1 MGRQKCNAAI
11 ASLGIIALAACGDT
25 TPSPRPPSVSQAQRT
40 DTQSERTQTLRTR
53 KDDTVDVISGVKIAD
68 PYRWLEDGESAEVK
82 TWTDKQNA
90 VTRAYLDAI
99 PGRDA
104 LTAEVTSLLHI
115 GAVTAPAVRSKNGK
129 TRYFHTKR
137 EGAQNQPTLYVRD
150 GGSGKTAGVDRALI
164 DVSALSADGTTA
176 LDWWMPSHEGDLVA
190 WGRSENGSED
200 STLMIRDVV
209 TGKDL
214 QDKIPYARH
223 ASVAWLPGGKEFY
236 YSRYPAPGS
245 VPEGD
250 EKYFCKIFHHVMGKD
265 PLEDEMVFGGGRDK
279 TDIPQVMISPNG
291 RWLVIRVHEGWD
303 KSEVFMRDLA
313 LKTKDAKKWM
323 EVAVNSPAIF
333 DPIPRDDRM
342 YMRTNDGASKYH
354 LFAIDYKTP
363 DRTHWNEILQERA
376 DVLDDV
382 NVIGKSIVLTYLQ
395 NASTKIERIS
405 LDGKPQGSLELPG
418 IGTGVVSGPEEGNEA
433 FVDYYSF
440 VTPPEV
446 LRFDLKTG
454 KSETWDRVGEGFSAA
469 DVKVQMIFATSKD
482 GTKIPMF
489 VVAKA
494 GVQFDGNNPTMLWG
508 YGGFNVNQT
517 PAFSSRALVTVKRG
531 GVWVTAVLRGGGEF
545 GEAWHRAGMLE
556 QKQNVFDDFEACAR
570 ELIAQKITRPEKLG
584 IIGGSNGG
592 LLIAAAVTQHP
603 ELYRVGLSLVPLT
616 DMVRYPKFRIAK
628 LWVPEYGDP
637 EKPEDLKWLYAYS
650 PYHHVKDGVH
660 YPSMLFTSAESDS
673 RVDPMHARKMFARM
687 DQAQH
692 ANDGAPSQPQSNLP
706 NSLGDH
712 PILLRLESKAGHG
725 AGKPT
730 SKVVEE
736 VVDEMSF
743 AFHELGVPLQ

>member
-1 MGRQKCNAAI
+1 MERRKRRSAAP
-11 ASLGIIALAACGDT
+11 ASLVLVALAACGDA
-25 TPSPRPPSVSQAQRT
+25 TPPPRPPLASSAQHSEP
-40 DTQSERTQTLRTR
+40 QSERTQTLRTR
-53 KDDTVDVISGVKIAD
+53 KDDTVDVIGGVKIAD
-68 PYRWLEDGESAEVK
+68 PYRWLEDGESPEVK
-82 TWTDKQNA
+82 AWTDKQNA
-90 VTRAYLDAI
+90 TTRAYLDAI
-99 PGRDA
+99 PGRDS

-115 GAVTAPAVRSKNGK
+115 GAVTAPTVRSKGGK

-137 EGAQNQPTLYVRD
+137 EGAQNQPTLYVRE
-150 GGSGKTAGVDRALI
+150 GGTAKSANVDHPLI

-176 LDWWMPSHEGDLVA
+176 LDWWYPSHEGELVA
-190 WGRSENGSED
+190 WGQSANGSED

-214 QDKIPYARH
+214 PDKIPYARH

-303 KSEVFMRDLA
+303 KSEVFMRDLT
-313 LKTKDAKKWM
+313 LKTKDAKKWI

-354 LFAIDYKTP
+354 LFTIDYKTP

-382 NVIGKSIVLTYLQ
+382 NVVGKSIVLTYLQ

-418 IGTGVVSGPEEGNEA
+418 IGTAVVSGPEEGNEA

-454 KSETWDRVGEGFSAA
+454 KSDVWDHVGEGFSAT

-489 VVAKA
+489 VVAKDS
-494 GVQFDGNNPTMLWG
+494 VQFNGENPTMLWG

-517 PAFSSRALVTVKRG
+517 PAFSSRALTTVKRG

-570 ELIAQKITRPEKLG
+570 ELIAQKITKPEKLG

-592 LLIAAAVTQHP
+592 LLVAAAVTQHP

-650 PYHHVKDGVH
+650 PYHHVKDGVR
-660 YPSMLFTSAESDS
+660 YPAMLFTTAESDS

-687 DQAQH
+687 DEAQH
-692 ANDGAPSQPQSNLP
+692 ANDTTP
-706 NSLGDH
+706 NQVTDR
-712 PILLRLESKAGHG
+712 PILLRVENKAGHG
-725 AGKPT
+725 AGKPV
-730 SKVVEE
+730 SKLVEE

-743 AFHELGVPLQ
+743 AFHELGLPLQ